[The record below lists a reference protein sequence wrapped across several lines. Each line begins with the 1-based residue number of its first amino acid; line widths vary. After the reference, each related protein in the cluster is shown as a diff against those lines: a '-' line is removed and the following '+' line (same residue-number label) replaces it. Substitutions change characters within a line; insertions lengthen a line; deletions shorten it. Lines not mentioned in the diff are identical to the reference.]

1 MDNVAC
7 AGGEIKLVNCPSNGF
22 GSHDCSHS
30 EDAGVDCQGTSS
42 LYSGNRRMEFFD
54 DLMLT
59 EVMTDLSANNVSP
72 SQECAIRY
80 LEHVIEDDVYAEF
93 TCRFNDL
100 PQSEDCGDI
109 LSLME
114 ASVNYQELDHQAD
127 ALDMLQDFMEF
138 SMPDEWFRFQAYWTG
153 EEDCLV
159 SLSSLDYEALN

>member
-22 GSHDCSHS
+22 GSHDCGHS

-42 LYSGNRRMEFFD
+42 LSSGNRRMEFFD

-93 TCRFNDL
+93 TCHFNDL
-100 PQSEDCGDI
+100 PQSEDCGGNV
-109 LSLME
+109 SLFA
-114 ASVNYQELDHQAD
+114 ASATYQELDHQAD
-127 ALDMLQDFMEF
+127 ALDMLQDFME
-138 SMPDEWFRFQAYWTG
+138 SSKPDEWAQFRAYWMDEFECSTTLLAS
-153 EEDCLV
+153 DI
-159 SLSSLDYEALN
+159 

>member
-1 MDNVAC
+1 
-7 AGGEIKLVNCPSNGF
+7 
-22 GSHDCSHS
+22 
-30 EDAGVDCQGTSS
+30 
-42 LYSGNRRMEFFD
+42 
-54 DLMLT
+54 
-59 EVMTDLSANNVSP
+59 LSANNVSP
-72 SQECAIRY
+72 SQDCAIQY
-80 LEHVIEDDVYAEF
+80 LEQAIEDDVYAEF

-100 PQSEDCGDI
+100 PQFEDCGDI